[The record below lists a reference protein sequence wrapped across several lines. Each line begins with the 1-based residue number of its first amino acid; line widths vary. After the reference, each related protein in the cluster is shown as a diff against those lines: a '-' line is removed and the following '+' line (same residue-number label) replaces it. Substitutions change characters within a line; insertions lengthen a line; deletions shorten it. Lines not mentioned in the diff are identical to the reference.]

1 MMLSLDAKAIIDELF
16 QEIFIGVISAIL
28 NRISAEEEPPVLLA
42 QIV

>member
-1 MMLSLDAKAIIDELF
+1 MMLSLDPKAMTDELF

-28 NRISAEEEPPVLLA
+28 KRITAEEEPPVLLA